1 MSDILKPDSISGF
14 PEFLPEEQME
24 FNRLRAI
31 VVRNYERFGFLPLE
45 TPEVERLDVLWAKAS
60 EDERKLIY
68 GVDKIVDGKFHRE
81 VPAIAMPFD
90 LTVPLARYV
99 AMHYGEL
106 DFPFRRYQ
114 VQRVH
119 RGERTQSGRS
129 REFYQADIDVIGNE
143 ELSLL
148 HDAEMPA
155 VIYGIFSEMGLPSF
169 VIRVN
174 NRKVHNG
181 FLQHFGVPSHYEADR
196 VDDET
201 GQTRR
206 AQCNTLSIIDDL
218 PKIGSERVEKAFR
231 DDVGL
236 DAGVVAQLMEFLAIE
251 GSVSDVLGRLRAL
264 DYNEHFAAGVAEL
277 QQVTEH
283 LSAMGVPQEAFCVDL
298 SITRGLNYYTGTV
311 YETMVTNHESM
322 GSVCSGGRYDNLAS
336 YYIKKQLPGVGI
348 SIGLTRLFELMRKH
362 GFATVGRKSP
372 TQVIVFNMSPAL
384 RSNYFELGTRLR
396 SSGINAE
403 VYLEDRK
410 IDRQTKYAS
419 KKQIPFGVF
428 MDEARLAHGVC
439 SIRNYDT
446 GNEEQVPV
454 ENVCEWLHRHI

>member
-1 MSDILKPDSISGF
+1 MSEILKPDSISGF

-31 VVRNYERFGFLPLE
+31 VVRNYELFGFLPLE

-68 GVDKIVDGKFHRE
+68 GVDKIVDGRFHRD
-81 VPAIAMPFD
+81 VPTIAMPFD

-106 DFPFRRYQ
+106 EFPFRRYQ
-114 VQRVH
+114 IQRVH

-155 VIYGIFSEMGLPSF
+155 VIYGIFSEMGLPGF

-174 NRKVHNG
+174 NRKIHNG
-181 FLQHFGVPSHYEADR
+181 FLQHFGVPFHYETER

-201 GQTRR
+201 GQRR
-206 AQCNTLSIIDDL
+206 RVQSSTLSIIDDL
-218 PKIGSERVEKAFR
+218 PKIGSERVEKSFR
-231 DDVGL
+231 EEVGL
-236 DAGVVAQLMEFLAIE
+236 DADVVRQLMEFLAIE
-251 GSVSDVLGRLRAL
+251 GPVHDLLGRLNTL
-264 DYNEHFAAGVAEL
+264 DYNDVFAAGVAEL
-277 QQVTEH
+277 SQVMKH
-283 LSAMGVPQEAFCVDL
+283 LTAMGVPQEACCVDL
-298 SITRGLNYYTGTV
+298 AITRGLNYYTGTV
-311 YETMVTNHESM
+311 YETTVTNHESM

-362 GFATVGRKSP
+362 GFASVGRKSP
-372 TQVIVFNMSPAL
+372 TQAVVFNMSPAL
-384 RSNYFELGTRLR
+384 RANYFELGTRLR
-396 SSGINAE
+396 AAEIKTE

-419 KKQIPFGVF
+419 KKQIPFGIF
-428 MDEARLAHGVC
+428 MDEARLAQGVC
-439 SIRNYDT
+439 SVRNYDT
-446 GNEEQVPV
+446 GSEEQVPLAD
-454 ENVCEWLHRHI
+454 VCEWLHRHI

>member
-1 MSDILKPDSISGF
+1 MSDILKPEAISGF

-31 VVRNYERFGFLPLE
+31 IVRNYELFGFLPLE
-45 TPEVERLDVLWAKAS
+45 TPEVERLEVLWAKAS

-68 GVDKIVDGKFHRE
+68 GVDKIIDGHFHRGA
-81 VPAIAMPFD
+81 PSIAMPFD

-114 VQRVH
+114 IQKVH
-119 RGERTQSGRS
+119 RGERTQSGRE

-143 ELSLL
+143 DLSLL
-148 HDAEMPA
+148 HDAEIPA
-155 VIYGIFSEMGLPSF
+155 IIHGIFSEMGVPGV

-181 FLQHFGVPSHYEADR
+181 LLQHFCIPLEYEVDR

-201 GQTRR
+201 GQQRR
-206 AQCNTLSIIDDL
+206 VRSSTLSIIDDL
-218 PKIGSERVEKAFR
+218 PKTGSDRVERAFR

-236 DAGVVAQLMEFLAIE
+236 EADVVRQLMEFLAIE
-251 GSVSDVLGRLRAL
+251 GSVAEVLGRLKSFG
-264 DYNEHFAAGVAEL
+264 YNDLFAEGVSEL
-277 QQVTEH
+277 SRVMEYLT
-283 LSAMGVPQEAFCVDL
+283 AMGVPGDSCCVDL
-298 SITRGLNYYTGTV
+298 AITRGLNYYTGIV
-311 YETMVTNHESM
+311 YETTVTNHESM

-336 YYIKKQLPGVGI
+336 YYIKKRLPGVGI

-362 GFATVGRKSP
+362 GFASIGRKSP
-372 TQVIVFNMSPAL
+372 TQVVVFNMSPTL
-384 RSNYFELGTRLR
+384 RANYFELGTRLR
-396 SSGINAE
+396 AAGIKTE

-419 KKQIPFGVF
+419 RKRIPFGIF
-428 MDEARLAHGVC
+428 MDDARHAQGVC
-439 SIRNYDT
+439 SVRDYDT
-446 GNEEQVPV
+446 GSEEQMPLSD
-454 ENVCEWLHRHI
+454 VCEWLHRHL